1 MSINIKSS
9 TPLFTLANGT
19 PSYAFQTAHRNT
31 MEKQTVIKQRRLL
44 QSRINNTSTTAALV
58 FRALSSQQGFSLIRL
73 GDSELLVLAQDL
85 LFPTSIPISQWG
97 ALMSALCCDPDLGQ
111 GDDEI
116 NRWENIVRVSGNQY
130 PDYIARYYL
139 IRALSAASLIG
150 IPSAYRPGRSVEHV
164 KLLEGFQ
171 TVFLN
176 VLDKLKIPLQSL
188 QLTDSA
194 EHHLLHASGWLR
206 RILVPNQ
213 YPDLGQHF
221 GLSPDYQP
229 RIILA
234 GNLASP
240 FASLLAR
247 EGCQIV
253 AAIQPVGFY
262 NIEDVIR
269 QIGLY
274 SFDLALVSAGTAA
287 KYICTSIAGQMGK
300 VALDTGQLFDVILNQ
315 YGHLNHESYVI
326 PVMKFM

>member
-9 TPLFTLANGT
+9 APLFTLANGT
-19 PSYAFQTAHRNT
+19 PSHAFQTSPGYA
-31 MEKQTVIKQRRLL
+31 MEKQAVIKQRQLL
-44 QSRINNTSTTAALV
+44 QSRIINTSTTAALV
-58 FRALSSQQGFSLIRL
+58 FRALSSRQGFSLIRL

-85 LFPTSIPISQWG
+85 LFPTSIPMSQWG
-97 ALMSALCCDPDLGQ
+97 ALMADLCCDPDLGQ
-111 GDDEI
+111 GDDEV
-116 NRWENIVRVSGNQY
+116 NRWDHIVRVSGNQY
-130 PDYIARYYL
+130 PDYTARYYL
-139 IRALSAASLIG
+139 IKALSAASLIG
-150 IPSAYRPGRSVEHV
+150 IPCTYRPGRSVEHV

-176 VLDKLKIPLQSL
+176 VLYKLNIPLKSL
-188 QLTDSA
+188 LVTDSA

-221 GLSPDYQP
+221 GLPSNYQP

-240 FASLLAR
+240 FANLLAR
-247 EGCQIV
+247 EGCQIA
-253 AAIQPVGFY
+253 AAIQPVGIS

-269 QIGLY
+269 QIGLH

-287 KYICTSIAGQMGK
+287 KYICTSIA
-300 VALDTGQLFDVILNQ
+300 
-315 YGHLNHESYVI
+315 
-326 PVMKFM
+326 